1 MKTILK
7 AKYLVLALFVAFSFA
22 CSPEDGE
29 PGPQGPAGIDGVDGA
44 DGTDGTDGT
53 DGNAN
58 VIYSSW
64 FGPDGQT
71 FISNGYISYAEFE
84 VNVPELTNDI
94 INNGVV
100 LVYAKL
106 SNYVPEVWPEGHIAQ
121 LPITIG
127 GGTTDHF
134 YTYYVEESNINIR
147 YRRDGPQPE
156 WIFSSTNR
164 FRYVLIPGNTG
175 ARVQQI
181 DYSKMTYE
189 EVINHFNLEL

>member
-1 MKTILK
+1 MKTISNLISK
-7 AKYLVLALFVAFSFA
+7 SKYVLLAFLVIFSFS
-22 CSPEDGE
+22 CSPEDGDT
-29 PGPQGPAGIDGVDGA
+29 GPQGPAGM

-71 FISNGYISYAEFE
+71 FISNGYTSYAEFE
-84 VNVPELTNDI
+84 VSAPELTNDI

-100 LVYAKL
+100 LVYAKFN
-106 SNYVPEVWPEGHIAQ
+106 NYVPEVWPAGHVAQ
-121 LPITIG
+121 LPLTIS
-127 GGTTDHF
+127 GGTTDHI
-134 YTYYVEESNINIR
+134 YTYYVEDSNMKIR
-147 YRRDGPQPE
+147 YRQEGPA
-156 WIFSSTNR
+156 STWSFVGVQM
-164 FRYVLIPGNTG
+164 FRYVLIPGNID
-175 ARVQQI
+175 ARAQQI